1 MLKGNLS
8 NRPFYNQRLISVV
21 VAVIAIVALG
31 LTAFNGWELYT
42 ESKARA
48 DLRARIVK
56 DQGEATRIQREA
68 ETQHRLVDPKIMNA
82 LAANTREANTLIDL
96 RTFSWTIFFGLIE
109 KAMPYDARLVAVSPR
124 IEKKE
129 FRVAL
134 LVASKTADDVAALVK
149 ALEATGAFYDILPG
163 QTTVNDQDGTIQ
175 TLLDTSYYPPSAGS
189 RPAKPAGKGRP

>member
-21 VAVIAIVALG
+21 VAILLIAGLG
-31 LTAFNGWELYT
+31 LAAFNGWELYS

-48 DLRARIVK
+48 DLRSRIVK
-56 DQGEATRIQREA
+56 DQSEATRIQREA

-82 LAANTREANTLIDL
+82 LAANTREANALIDL

-109 KAMPYDARLVAVSPR
+109 KAMPFDAKLVAVAPR

-129 FRVAL
+129 FKVQMS
-134 LVASKTADDVAALVK
+134 VASKTADDVAAFIK
-149 ALEATGAFYDILPG
+149 ALESTGAFYDIVPG
-163 QTTVNDQDGTIQ
+163 ETTVNDQDATILTQ
-175 TLLDTSYYPPSAGS
+175 VTTSYLPPSGGA
-189 RPAKPAGKGRP
+189 PPTKTVGRGHP